1 MTRPRGR
8 PPRADAPVSR
18 DEMLTAA
25 LTLLD
30 DEGAEAFTMRALAKR
45 LNVNPMTIHHHFGG
59 RDGLIGAMS
68 ERLHARI
75 SAPQEGTAT
84 ERIRGL
90 LKAYHA
96 QVLLHP
102 GLTMLIF
109 SRPAVF
115 PEQAKRITEELSAL
129 LAKAGLPD
137 RKRRLWLDI
146 LVDVTHG
153 AALATAMAGRKAVDD
168 PAGDQGYGATLDELL
183 NCLGDEAALRTES
196 G

>member
-30 DEGAEAFTMRALAKR
+30 GEGAEAFTMRALAKH
-45 LNVNPMTIHHHFGG
+45 LHVNPMTIHHHFGG

-68 ERLHARI
+68 ERVHAR
-75 SAPQEGTAT
+75 
-84 ERIRGL
+84 
-90 LKAYHA
+90 
-96 QVLLHP
+96 V
-102 GLTMLIF
+102 
-109 SRPAVF
+109 
-115 PEQAKRITEELSAL
+115 SAL
-129 LAKAGLPD
+129 LAKAGLSD

-168 PAGDQGYGATLDELL
+168 PAGDQGYGAALDELL
-183 NCLGDEAALRTES
+183 SRLGDEAAVRTES